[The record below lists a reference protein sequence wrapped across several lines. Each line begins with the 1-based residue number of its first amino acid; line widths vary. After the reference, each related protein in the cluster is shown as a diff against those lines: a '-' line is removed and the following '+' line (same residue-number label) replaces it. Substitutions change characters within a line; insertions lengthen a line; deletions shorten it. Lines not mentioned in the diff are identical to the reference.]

1 MPYLTMST
9 ATQKNKMLEIFGELF
24 ENGAVLKQFWKKIS
38 CFVQNRINV
47 TWGAVFI
54 NFAVI

>member
-24 ENGAVLKQFWKKIS
+24 ENGGVLK
-38 CFVQNRINV
+38 
-47 TWGAVFI
+47 
-54 NFAVI
+54 